1 MVPQSK
7 SRLRVQDRV
16 SELPDAV
23 LCHIL
28 SFLGPDYAKCAVRTS
43 ILSKRWKNM
52 WACAPNVNLN
62 SRDFSS
68 SADFIAFVDRL
79 LLFRDSSTI
88 QKLYLHFS
96 LCSAED
102 FSRVDAWIRTAIR
115 CNVVELDL
123 CVYSDG
129 DEVFELPESL
139 FTCKTLMSLK
149 LMSNF
154 VINMPTSVCFPSL
167 KFFYVTVPTDKD
179 SMDFSHCPAL
189 EHLAIDGS
197 HGEDGV
203 YFNISVSELKTLK
216 ITSKDIY
223 SVNINAPK
231 LEKLDL
237 KESVLSDYNLENTKS
252 LVEANIYLYHEE
264 EEGDEEDAAF
274 CATNLLEGISGVK
287 YLFLSSRICEDCSVP
302 AFDNLSKLT
311 LALHSS
317 CYGWGILTMLL
328 ERSSNLEC
336 LVLEHDHYHYP
347 AYCGES
353 ESVIELEDPIELPPE
368 VITWSPPESVPKCLS
383 SHLKSVS
390 LKGFQGNH
398 FSGHV
403 DEMEVLKYLL
413 QNGQVLK
420 EMTIYTE
427 FLEQELYGELS
438 RFEWGSETCQVEIIS
453 KGS

>member
-1 MVPQSK
+1 MVPQSN

-52 WACAPNVNLN
+52 WACAPTVNLN

-68 SADFIAFVDRL
+68 SADFIAFADRFL
-79 LLFRDSSTI
+79 LLRDSSTI
-88 QKLYLHFS
+88 QKLYLHFI

-129 DEVFELPESL
+129 
-139 FTCKTLMSLK
+139 
-149 LMSNF
+149 
-154 VINMPTSVCFPSL
+154 VCFPSL

-189 EHLAIDGS
+189 EHLTIDGY

-203 YFNISVSELKTLK
+203 YLNISVSELKTLK
-216 ITSKDIY
+216 ITSTDIY

-237 KESVLSDYNLENTKS
+237 KESVLSDYDLENTKS

-264 EEGDEEDAAF
+264 EEGDEEDAAV

-287 YLFLSSRICEDCSVP
+287 YLFLSSRICENCSVP

-311 LALHSS
+311 LALHSG

-328 ERSSNLEC
+328 ERASNLEC
-336 LVLEHDHYHYP
+336 LVLEHDHHHYP
-347 AYCGES
+347 AYC
-353 ESVIELEDPIELPPE
+353 ESVIELEDPIEVPPE
-368 VITWSPPESVPKCLS
+368 VVIWSPPESVPKCVS

-390 LKGFQGNH
+390 LKGFQGKH
-398 FSGHV
+398 FWGHV

-413 QNGQVLK
+413 ENGQVLK

-438 RFEWGSETCQVEIIS
+438 RFEWGSETCQVEIIN
-453 KGS
+453 